1 MSNDLITL
9 ARSTKYP
16 MDGFTFVQRGL
27 EFTVN
32 RVHGRSQPGGAG
44 GAQAEAATQPS
55 SGSEVE
61 NASMHVT
68 GRDLCNGLRDFAIE
82 QYGLMART
90 VLRRWNIQSTDDFGA
105 IVFAM
110 VEAGLMHKT
119 DDDAL
124 DDFADVFDFAVAFPT
139 EMSLTHAMPAGGKGS
154 SEGKID

>member
-32 RVHGRSQPGGAG
+32 RVHGRSHSGGGA
-44 GAQAEAATQPS
+44 AQTEPATQPS
-55 SGSEVE
+55 TGSEIE

-68 GRDLCNGLRDFAIE
+68 GRDLCHGLRDFAIE

-124 DDFADVFDFAVAFPT
+124 DDFADVFDFVVAFPT
-139 EMSLTHAMPAGGKGS
+139 EMSLTHAIPSGGKGS
-154 SEGKID
+154 SDGKID

>member
-32 RVHGRSQPGGAG
+32 RVHGRSQSGGGA
-44 GAQAEAATQPS
+44 AQTEPTTQPS
-55 SGSEVE
+55 SSSEIE

-68 GRDLCNGLRDFAIE
+68 GRDLCHGLRDFAIE

-124 DDFADVFDFAVAFPT
+124 DDFADVFDFVVAFPT
-139 EMSLTHAMPAGGKGS
+139 EMSLTHAMPSGGKGS
-154 SEGKID
+154 PASKID

>member
-32 RVHGRSQPGGAG
+32 RVHGRSQLGG
-44 GAQAEAATQPS
+44 GAQTETATQPS
-55 SGSEVE
+55 SSSEIE

-68 GRDLCNGLRDFAIE
+68 GRDLCHGLRDFAIE

-154 SEGKID
+154 PEGKID

>member
-32 RVHGRSQPGGAG
+32 RVHGRAGAG
-44 GAQAEAATQPS
+44 GTTTQAATGAPS
-55 SGSEVE
+55 VEGE

-68 GRDLCNGLRDFAIE
+68 GRDLCHGLRDFAIE

-90 VLRRWNIQSTDDFGA
+90 VLRRWNIQSTEDFGA

-119 DDDAL
+119 DDDAM
-124 DDFADVFDFAVAFPT
+124 DDFVDVFDFAVAFPT
-139 EMSLTHAMPAGGKGS
+139 EMSLNQTLPASGKVAS
-154 SEGKID
+154 DGKAD